1 MSLVSV
7 GISLW
12 CFGDCGAYSA
22 SGVLVYL
29 LVFLCGALM
38 TVVPLESLASI
49 GASVSLVTVVPIVS
63 LAYVY
68 RCFCVV
74 LW

>member
-1 MSLVSV
+1 MVSV

-12 CFGDCGAYSA
+12 CFGDRGAYSA
-22 SGVLVYL
+22 SGVLVYP
-29 LVFLCGALM
+29 LVFLCGGLVTM
-38 TVVPLESLASI
+38 VPLESLVSI
-49 GASVSLVTVVPIVS
+49 GTSVRCFGDCG
-63 LAYVY
+63 AYSVISVY

>member
-1 MSLVSV
+1 MFLCDALVTVVPIVPLVSLVSV

-12 CFGDCGAYSA
+12 CFGDCWSYSA

-29 LVFLCGALM
+29 LVFLCGALV

-49 GASVSLVTVVPIVS
+49 GASVS
-63 LAYVY
+63 
-68 RCFCVV
+68 
-74 LW
+74 